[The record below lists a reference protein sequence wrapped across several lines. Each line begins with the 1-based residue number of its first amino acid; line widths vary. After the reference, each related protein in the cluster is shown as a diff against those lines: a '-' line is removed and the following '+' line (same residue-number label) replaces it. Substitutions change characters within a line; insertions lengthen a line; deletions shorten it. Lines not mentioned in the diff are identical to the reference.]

1 LTIFSIKELFSLN
14 RCLKISFRDMCNTI
28 QGGMRMKKV
37 LAVLLAGFMFLG
49 IGSVVMAATDTSN
62 VQVTVAEVDALVVTD
77 GGTISLTT
85 IVGND
90 LSGPDDTTATLSYT
104 TNSAN
109 PRQITAVVEA
119 PGMPAGTQDITL
131 TAAVAGGAGTVTLV
145 NAGTRNAT
153 PQVVRTGITAGAI
166 SNAVVTYGAHCTA
179 SGTVANTYTFVV
191 TYTSLDA

>member
-1 LTIFSIKELFSLN
+1 
-14 RCLKISFRDMCNTI
+14 
-28 QGGMRMKKV
+28 MKKG
-37 LAVLLAGFMFLG
+37 LAVLLAVFMLLG
-49 IGSVVMAATDTSN
+49 LGGVVMAATDTSN
-62 VQVTVAEVDALVVTD
+62 VQVTVAEVDALVVTE

-90 LSGPDDTTATLSYT
+90 LSGTDDTTARLSYT
-104 TNSAN
+104 TNSATA
-109 PRQITAVVEA
+109 REITAEVLA
-119 PGMPAGTQDITL
+119 GGMPAGTQDITL
-131 TAAVAGGAGTVTLV
+131 TAAVAGGEPTVTLV

-191 TYTSLDA
+191 TYTSQDA